1 MDQLRNDSQ
10 RKAESTS
17 AHRVALGQ
25 QQELE
30 PESLEQQLKSNEA
43 CGYERGTIGVLSQ
56 AIEGARLRKW
66 EISRECFNLV
76 CGALQ
81 IPCDD
86 GCNGSFQGKKFI
98 LVLYIK
104 TDPFTNLTPCVHQ
117 HASTV
122 TFAAIC
128 HRPVINNLG
137 DAIMNH
143 EAVVLLV
150 PMREALS
157 ADNQLERHRRVL
169 VNEHDEGT
177 EHREW
182 ATCGRAK
189 IHRAAGNDGHPTGER
204 AVYECPTK
212 PLQEHSGTSI
222 HREH

>member
-157 ADNQLERHRRVL
+157 ADNQKKGKVVLSHLQYQPRRASDPQGPASGAHHPSHL
-169 VNEHDEGT
+169 DE
-177 EHREW
+177 
-182 ATCGRAK
+182 
-189 IHRAAGNDGHPTGER
+189 P
-204 AVYECPTK
+204 P
-212 PLQEHSGTSI
+212 PQ
-222 HREH
+222 

>member
-117 HASTV
+117 HDPTV
-122 TFAAIC
+122 TFAAATNC
-128 HRPVINNLG
+128 DDGSRAFFSLARGCP
-137 DAIMNH
+137 
-143 EAVVLLV
+143 
-150 PMREALS
+150 PWP
-157 ADNQLERHRRVL
+157 RRRGASTPQV
-169 VNEHDEGT
+169 
-177 EHREW
+177 
-182 ATCGRAK
+182 
-189 IHRAAGNDGHPTGER
+189 
-204 AVYECPTK
+204 
-212 PLQEHSGTSI
+212 
-222 HREH
+222 

>member
-122 TFAAIC
+122 TFAVRSTSRARHRGFFTGLGAIGR
-128 HRPVINNLG
+128 H
-137 DAIMNH
+137 
-143 EAVVLLV
+143 LLV
-150 PMREALS
+150 FPAL
-157 ADNQLERHRRVL
+157 ALAI
-169 VNEHDEGT
+169 G
-177 EHREW
+177 
-182 ATCGRAK
+182 
-189 IHRAAGNDGHPTGER
+189 AA
-204 AVYECPTK
+204 A
-212 PLQEHSGTSI
+212 LQTPCAL
-222 HREH
+222 

>member
-117 HASTV
+117 HALTV
-122 TFAAIC
+122 
-128 HRPVINNLG
+128 
-137 DAIMNH
+137 
-143 EAVVLLV
+143 
-150 PMREALS
+150 
-157 ADNQLERHRRVL
+157 
-169 VNEHDEGT
+169 
-177 EHREW
+177 
-182 ATCGRAK
+182 
-189 IHRAAGNDGHPTGER
+189 
-204 AVYECPTK
+204 
-212 PLQEHSGTSI
+212 
-222 HREH
+222 

>member
-1 MDQLRNDSQ
+1 MAQKGQKNRASHQLSRDQLCATSADQLSRWRTAEGPASPSKSRPARQRRSFYQTSRPRKKVRQRPASPRAPSCARERRAVPASATADSLARSVPRSTMDQLRNDSQ

-30 PESLEQQLKSNEA
+30 PESLEQQLKGNEA
-43 CGYERGTIGVLSQ
+43 CGYERGTTGVLSQ

-104 TDPFTNLTPCVHQ
+104 KN
-117 HASTV
+117 
-122 TFAAIC
+122 
-128 HRPVINNLG
+128 
-137 DAIMNH
+137 
-143 EAVVLLV
+143 
-150 PMREALS
+150 
-157 ADNQLERHRRVL
+157 
-169 VNEHDEGT
+169 
-177 EHREW
+177 
-182 ATCGRAK
+182 
-189 IHRAAGNDGHPTGER
+189 
-204 AVYECPTK
+204 
-212 PLQEHSGTSI
+212 
-222 HREH
+222 